1 MATHVKV
8 LGIIHI
14 VFASPSRAGS
24 PFTVLIK
31 AAALTLLLAALWLP
45 SVTPASAQI
54 ADRQALVAAMD
65 STAQAHAEHPLVA
78 GISVAVVKGADTLL
92 MRGYGKVDLEWD
104 VDTPAD
110 ARASYEI
117 GSMTKQFTAAALLQ
131 LVETGKVDLDAD
143 LTAYLPEY
151 DTRGH
156 RIPVRRLLD
165 HTSGIKGY
173 TEMAVFGDLRM
184 RRLPRDTLVALVQA
198 EPLDFE
204 PGTAL
209 IYNNSAYFLLGLIIE
224 MVSGQSYEE
233 YVAEYL
239 FRPLGME
246 GSYYCSETAV
256 REGRAHGYDVT
267 PRGLERAAYLD
278 HTWPYAAGSLCSTVG
293 DLVRW
298 NRALHGGRLLSER
311 AYRRMITPMPL
322 EDGTPTRYAGGLGVM
337 GEGAHYVLAH
347 GGGINGFLS
356 DGRYYP
362 QDDLTVLVLQ
372 NSTGPQGPGALGEAL
387 ASLVLGPPPQPPAIP
402 FDGNLDELT
411 GRYTGPAR
419 GRPLTMEVARVA
431 DTLVF
436 TPAGT
441 TNPIRP
447 AHLGGLTWGVGDVR
461 LRFVREGTA
470 IRKLILDQGSGIYV
484 LKREERE

>member
-1 MATHVKV
+1 
-8 LGIIHI
+8 
-14 VFASPSRAGS
+14 
-24 PFTVLIK
+24 
-31 AAALTLLLAALWLP
+31 
-45 SVTPASAQI
+45 
-54 ADRQALVAAMD
+54 
-65 STAQAHAEHPLVA
+65 
-78 GISVAVVKGADTLL
+78 

-131 LVETGKVDLDAD
+131 LVEAGKVDLDAD

-156 RIPVRRLLD
+156 RIPLRRLLD

-173 TEMAVFGDLRM
+173 TEMPVFGDLRM

-224 MVSGQSYEE
+224 KVSGQSYEE
-233 YVAEYL
+233 YVAEHL

-246 GSYYCSETAV
+246 GSYYCSETAI
-256 REGRAHGYDVT
+256 REGAGSRVRRHSPGARAG
-267 PRGLERAAYLD
+267 GLPGSHLALRR
-278 HTWPYAAGSLCSTVG
+278 GSLCSTVG

-298 NRALHGGRLLSER
+298 NQALHGGRLLSER

-362 QDDLTVLVLQ
+362 QDDLTVVVLQ

-387 ASLVLGPPPQPPAIP
+387 ASLVLGPRPSHRPSRLTGTSTSSPVAIP
-402 FDGNLDELT
+402 
-411 GRYTGPAR
+411 GPPGAGLSPWRSPGSPTPWSSLPPGPPTPSAR
-419 GRPLTMEVARVA
+419 RTWEV
-431 DTLVF
+431 
-436 TPAGT
+436 
-441 TNPIRP
+441 
-447 AHLGGLTWGVGDVR
+447 
-461 LRFVREGTA
+461 
-470 IRKLILDQGSGIYV
+470 
-484 LKREERE
+484 